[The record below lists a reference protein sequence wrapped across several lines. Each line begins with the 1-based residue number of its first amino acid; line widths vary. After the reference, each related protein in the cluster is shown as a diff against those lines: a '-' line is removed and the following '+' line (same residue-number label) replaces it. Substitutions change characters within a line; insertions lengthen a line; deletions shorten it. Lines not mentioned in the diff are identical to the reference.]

1 MFGSE
6 DKFKKFND
14 DVASFLKKRYE
25 EEADKNNAELTEA
38 QLEAAKEA
46 QKELSEAGLYTFET
60 KNSVLKKHLL
70 SSSKGVKVTPQMV
83 KVFER
88 VALGG

>member
-1 MFGSE
+1 
-6 DKFKKFND
+6 
-14 DVASFLKKRYE
+14 
-25 EEADKNNAELTEA
+25 
-38 QLEAAKEA
+38 
-46 QKELSEAGLYTFET
+46 LYTFET

>member
-25 EEADKNNAELTEA
+25 EEAEKNNANLPKHNSK
-38 QLEAAKEA
+38 Q
-46 QKELSEAGLYTFET
+46 QKKQT
-60 KNSVLKKHLL
+60 KSCPKQVCLHLKLKTA
-70 SSSKGVKVTPQMV
+70 S
-83 KVFER
+83 
-88 VALGG
+88 

>member
-25 EEADKNNAELTEA
+25 EDR
-38 QLEAAKEA
+38 KE
-46 QKELSEAGLYTFET
+46 QCRT
-60 KNSVLKKHLL
+60 
-70 SSSKGVKVTPQMV
+70 
-83 KVFER
+83 
-88 VALGG
+88 

>member
-25 EEADKNNAELTEA
+25 EEADKYNAELTEA
-38 QLEAAKEA
+38 QLEAAK
-46 QKELSEAGLYTFET
+46 KHT
-60 KNSVLKKHLL
+60 KSCPKQVCIHLKLRTA
-70 SSSKGVKVTPQMV
+70 S
-83 KVFER
+83 
-88 VALGG
+88 

>member
-25 EEADKNNAELTEA
+25 EESDKNNAELTEA
-38 QLEAAKEA
+38 QLEAAKH
-46 QKELSEAGLYTFET
+46 T
-60 KNSVLKKHLL
+60 KSCPKQVCIHLKLRIA
-70 SSSKGVKVTPQMV
+70 S
-83 KVFER
+83 
-88 VALGG
+88 